1 MNMNEMYKKQVALL
15 IRIMPS
21 VYSIKDFAVHGG
33 TAINLFVKDMPRY
46 SVDIDITYIPI
57 KNREKSFS
65 EINKHLNSLKQ
76 QIERT
81 IPGIRVIHRTNVLK
95 LLCTFEG
102 ATVIIEVNG
111 IKRGII
117 GEVQE
122 RELSIKAQK
131 EFSMSCTAIV
141 VPFTLLYGGKIAAAL
156 SRQHPRD
163 LFDYKHMDIRSFDDI
178 KDGVLFYLLGSDKPI
193 LESLQP
199 NSIDQSQA
207 LENQF
212 RGMTDVKFDYADYEE
227 SREKLI
233 EDVNKN
239 LTEMDKDFIISFE
252 SGSPDWDKCI
262 LGDLSEFPAIKWKL
276 QNINTLRD
284 QNIPKYNEGV
294 EKLQNFFNSQK

>member
-1 MNMNEMYKKQVALL
+1 M
-15 IRIMPS
+15 
-21 VYSIKDFAVHGG
+21 
-33 TAINLFVKDMPRY
+33 
-46 SVDIDITYIPI
+46 
-57 KNREKSFS
+57 
-65 EINKHLNSLKQ
+65 
-76 QIERT
+76 
-81 IPGIRVIHRTNVLK
+81 
-95 LLCTFEG
+95 LCTFEG

-252 SGSPDWDKCI
+252 SGSPEWDKCI
-262 LGDLSEFPAIKWKL
+262 LGDL
-276 QNINTLRD
+276 
-284 QNIPKYNEGV
+284 
-294 EKLQNFFNSQK
+294 